1 MTVNP
6 QTIEKLGFTK
16 DLTCNNIDQ
25 FTFKRNGLKVVL
37 SANEFSSVVSFV
49 ILYKVGSRNEAVGYT
64 GSTHFLEHLMF
75 KDTQKHKAKDGTG
88 FDAVFKPLGNL
99 VNANTWL
106 DRTMYYECV
115 PAGNLE
121 VCVEFEADRMRN
133 LLLTQT
139 DHDSEMTVVRN
150 ELERGETEP
159 NEMMSNQMFATVFR
173 EHPYHHPTIGWRSDV
188 EGMPLS
194 RLKQFHDEFYWPNNA
209 TVFILGNFDKVK
221 ALKLIKKYFGKI
233 KSSPKPI
240 PQVYTIEPKQV
251 GERRFELYTNTQLPY
266 VSITFR
272 TGSAES
278 SDVASLDVVKLLLG
292 SSGNP
297 NSLLYKALIKTGLCV
312 NASAGFMPLKDY
324 GIFSIDAVVSPN
336 SNVIQVEN
344 AILRLI
350 DKLKLEHS
358 VATNANV
365 TNSSIATHVPCKF
378 SLTETE
384 IAKLV
389 AIEKKRQILQ
399 DLDPLSLAEALA
411 EAEGNSSWCN
421 FYNRIANLEKVT
433 VEQLV
438 TALNTYF
445 VKSNRTVGH
454 LFPSEKLDDSPISV
468 IDYNENLDPAISNP
482 DRRSAIA
489 IEPSDG
495 NNKE

>member
-6 QTIEKLGFTK
+6 QTLEKLGFTK

-25 FTFKRNGLKVVL
+25 FTFNRNGLKVVL
-37 SANEFSSVVSFV
+37 SNDELSSVVSFV

-75 KDTQKHKAKDGTG
+75 KDTKKHKAKDGTG

-115 PAGNLE
+115 PAEDLE

-159 NEMMSNQMFATVFR
+159 DEMMSNQMFATMFR

-209 TVFILGNFDKVK
+209 TVFILGKFDKLK
-221 ALKLIKKYFGKI
+221 ALKLIHKYFGKI

-240 PQVYTIEPKQV
+240 PHVYTVEPKQV

-266 VSITFR
+266 VSIAFR
-272 TGSAES
+272 TGNAES
-278 SDVASLDVVKLLLG
+278 GDVASLDVLQLVLG
-292 SSGNP
+292 NSQMP

-312 NASAGFMPLKDY
+312 KTAAGFTPLKDY
-324 GIFSIDAVVSPN
+324 GLFSIDAVVSPT
-336 SNVIQVEN
+336 SNVSQVEN
-344 AILRLI
+344 AILQVI

-358 VATNANV
+358 LATSANV
-365 TNSSIATHVPCKF
+365 TNSSIAPHTASEC
-378 SLTETE
+378 SLTAAE

-389 AIEKKRQILQ
+389 AIEKKRQILRG
-399 DLDPLSLAEALA
+399 LDPMSMAEALA
-411 EAEGNSSWCN
+411 EAEGKSSWCN

-433 VEQLV
+433 AEQLV

-454 LFPSEKLDDSPISV
+454 LFPSENLDDSPTSV
-468 IDYNENLDPAISNP
+468 IEYNENLDPPISNP
-482 DRRSAIA
+482 GRRSAVV
-489 IEPSDG
+489 IESIDG